1 MACPSA
7 CTNPPSP
14 YALLR
19 RNTVFKA
26 RTEFQVVNPGRKRA
40 IPSYKQKNKQQK
52 NTNTYSMPLLVIHH
66 KIKLCDV

>member
-14 YALLR
+14 HALLR

-26 RTEFQVVNPGRKRA
+26 RTEFQVGNPGRKRA
-40 IPSYKQKNKQQK
+40 IPSYKQKNKTK
-52 NTNTYSMPLLVIHH
+52 KHTYAMPLLVIHH